1 MFPNT
6 NNPNKSSNPGI
17 YLANYVA
24 HKTKGIGEIYLN
36 VKSSFNNAQAV
47 AKADSDYNK
56 NHDEAI
62 EAILLNWEKV
72 IWQQLLTILT
82 MFTQNSVSCYNQVV

>member
-1 MFPNT
+1 LFPNT
-6 NNPNKSSNPGI
+6 NNLNKSSNPDV

-24 HKTKGIGEIYLN
+24 RRTKGIGGIYLG

-56 NHDEAI
+56 NRDEAI